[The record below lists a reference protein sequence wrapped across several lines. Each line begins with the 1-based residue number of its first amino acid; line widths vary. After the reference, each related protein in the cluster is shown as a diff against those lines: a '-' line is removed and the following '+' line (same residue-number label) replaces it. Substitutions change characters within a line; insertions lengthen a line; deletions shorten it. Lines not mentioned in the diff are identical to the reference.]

1 MGSKPQ
7 NVLERF
13 YIYKSFGL
21 GVPQNLQEGT
31 ENVDGDL
38 EYLVCLPA
46 TA

>member
-13 YIYKSFGL
+13 YINVIFL

-31 ENVDGDL
+31 ENVDGHL

-46 TA
+46 TE

>member
-7 NVLERF
+7 NVLER
-13 YIYKSFGL
+13 YKSFGL